1 MLKGKW
7 LVMVTFIMFAFLVS
21 ACSGKEAALTS
32 GILGH
37 WMQESDDPKHPDIHY
52 YISQDKIIVLH
63 EGEATE
69 HKYKVQEKDI
79 DFNRIKIVLDDKSTR
94 EITIDDPNPKK
105 TLQVVKEFED
115 IILKNVRVDQIWT
128 YVEEVQTI
136 GDPKTTAISLV
147 DDMYNKKDALNV
159 PRDEFKNKMT
169 SEIFA
174 FTWKAEKI
182 TARTEIIIGKEKDNL
197 LTFEAVI
204 HDEKVKMASLHL
216 KETNDVESHMKN
228 SIALLGFLKMTM
240 PDVEIEEATKW
251 SSDALKKLREE
262 EDQALHLSHKGKHYD
277 YYYDKENKESVLK
290 VVNDKTKTA
299 KDEPND
305 STLKIFAIPPYG
317 GVGMSLSDFKLFLYE
332 KEPFIRNG
340 KEVILDLTFTEERD
354 QSGNAINVGRNK
366 HYDIV
371 LTLVGRPENVKI
383 AELKI
388 HENVPIEERIVYM
401 QHFALISMYPGL
413 NKTVKVAIMTDKEE
427 DDWMNNAFSLLFE
440 KGEGSQIVVGEDV
453 LATEQRDSYYVIS
466 LRRNLPMK

>member
-1 MLKGKW
+1 MFKGKW
-7 LVMVTFIMFAFLVS
+7 LVMAIFIMFAFLVS

-37 WMQESDDPKHPDIHY
+37 WVQESDDPKYPDIHY
-52 YISQDKIIVLH
+52 YISQDKIIVLQ

-69 HKYKVQEKDI
+69 HKYKVQEKDL
-79 DFNRIKIVLDDKSTR
+79 DFNRIKILLDDKSTR
-94 EITIDDPNPKK
+94 EITIDDPNQKK

-115 IILKNVRVDQIWT
+115 IILINVRVDQIWT
-128 YVEEVQTI
+128 YVDEVQTI
-136 GDPKTTAISLV
+136 GDPKATAISLV

-182 TARTEIIIGKEKDNL
+182 TARTEIFKGKEKDNL

-277 YYYDKENKESVLK
+277 YYYDKNNKEIVLK
-290 VVNDKTKTA
+290 VVDDKTKTA
-299 KDEPND
+299 KDEPKD
-305 STLKIFAIPPYG
+305 STQKIYAIPPYE
-317 GVGMSLSDFKLFLYE
+317 GVGMSLSDFKFYFVDE
-332 KEPFIRNG
+332 EPINING
-340 KEVILDLTFTEERD
+340 KEVKIALDFTEERD
-354 QSGNAINVGRNK
+354 QSGKAINVGRNK
-366 HYDIV
+366 RNDIV
-371 LTLVGRPENVKI
+371 LTLVGRSENVKI

-388 HENVPIEERIVYM
+388 HANVPYEERVEYM
-401 QHFALISMYPGL
+401 LQFASISTEHGL
-413 NKTVKVAIMTDKEE
+413 NKTMKAAMTDKEVI
-427 DDWMNNAFSLLFE
+427 DWLNKAIPLLFE
-440 KGEGSQIVVGEDV
+440 KGEVSHIVVGEDV
-453 LATEQRDSYYVIS
+453 LATELRDSYYVIS
-466 LRRNLPMK
+466 LRKNLPMK